1 MQQFGLIGKSL
12 QHSFS
17 AEYFKNKFITGNI
30 SNCRYDL
37 FPISKIEDLP
47 LLIRSNPELM
57 GFNVTIPYKKSI
69 LPYLHQIDDV
79 AQEVGAVNTVK
90 VIREKEGIFLKGFN
104 TDVYGFEFSSEDLKN
119 YSGALILGSG
129 GGADAVVYVLTKLGV
144 PFFIVSGNPSG
155 GTKIGYGDLTMDLIK
170 NYPII
175 VNTTPVGMFPD
186 VDNAPDIPYNY
197 LTSRNFLYDLIYNP
211 SETLFLK
218 KGRLAGVKIMNGLK
232 MLQMQADKSWEVWN
246 SSD

>member
-1 MQQFGLIGKSL
+1 MRQFGLIGKSL

-17 AEYFKNKFITGNI
+17 PKYFNEKFITGNI

-37 FPISKIEDLP
+37 FPLNNIEELP
-47 LLIRSNPELM
+47 AFINSMPELE

-69 LPYLHQIDDV
+69 LPYLDQIDDV
-79 AQEVGAVNTVK
+79 ALEVGAVNTVK
-90 VIREKEGIFLKGFN
+90 IFRSSSGVILEGFN
-104 TDVYGFEFSSEDLKN
+104 TDVFGFEFSTDDLRH

-155 GTKIGYGDLTMDLIK
+155 GTKIGYDDLTMDLIK

>member
-155 GTKIGYGDLTMDLIK
+155 GTKIGYDDLTMDLIK

-218 KGRLAGVKIMNGLK
+218 KGRLAGAKIMNGLK